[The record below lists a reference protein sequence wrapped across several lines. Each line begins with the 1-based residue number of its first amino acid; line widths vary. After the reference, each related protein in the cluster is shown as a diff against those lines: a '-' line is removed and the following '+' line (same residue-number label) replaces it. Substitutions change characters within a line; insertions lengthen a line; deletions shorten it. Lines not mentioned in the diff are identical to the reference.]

1 MAKTKLDAIKKHL
14 IEQVNKM
21 TEEDI
26 VERHD
31 EVLVIDYFHIKL
43 GNSKLI
49 IPEARIFATQG
60 ETS

>member
-1 MAKTKLDAIKKHL
+1 
-14 IEQVNKM
+14 M